1 MKRFQLATF
10 YLKKEGS
17 ASASWAGSM
26 KRFGLVKGGALRFGY
41 LDRGKRFIVLAK
53 GERFVVVCSGG
64 ALRFAELVG
73 RK

>member
-41 LDRGKRFIVLAK
+41 LDRGKRFGLTKEGALHC
-53 GERFVVVCSGG
+53 FSQGG

-73 RK
+73 